1 MRRLAESRD
10 LAQVFALYMQPT
22 VIPYLGYD
30 AMPLSDFQP
39 LFSAWCRSGDFYVYE
54 RDGRIAGF
62 YRATRY
68 PGRAAHVVGL
78 GMLAVAPDCHG
89 QGVAAA
95 MVGEAIAAL
104 REQGLRRVE
113 LSVESDNPRAIRFY
127 QRLGFEIE
135 GTLRQFY
142 KRAGADDYIDEYV
155 MGLLLR

>member
-10 LAQVFALYMQPT
+10 LAQVFALYMQPA
-22 VIPYLGYD
+22 VNPYLGYD

-39 LFSAWCRSGDFYVYE
+39 LFSSWCRSGDFYVYE
-54 RDGRIAGF
+54 CDGRIAGF

-68 PGRAAHVVGL
+68 PGRASHVAGL

-89 QGVAAA
+89 RGVAAA

-104 REQGLRRVE
+104 RGQGLRRVE

-155 MGLLLR
+155 MGLLLV